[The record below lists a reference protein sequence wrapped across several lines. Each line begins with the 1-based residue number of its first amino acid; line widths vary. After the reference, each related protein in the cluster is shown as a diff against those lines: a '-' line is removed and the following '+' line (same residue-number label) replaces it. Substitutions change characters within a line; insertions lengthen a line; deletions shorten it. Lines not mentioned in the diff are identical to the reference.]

1 MPLARNRSRRSSI
14 DIWPGFVDALAQL
27 LMVIIFILLVFT
39 AGQFLLSDAL
49 SGRDKALKELQQ
61 QLSELSDLLSLER
74 VANAD
79 LRASAASLSVQLQ
92 AALAERDALNA
103 QVAGLG
109 GRTAEA
115 EKALTAEQETSRA
128 ARAQVEQLSASIAAL
143 REQLAKISAALDL
156 SETKGKEQQAQIAE
170 LGRRLNLALASK
182 VQELARYRSEFFGR
196 LREIIGDR
204 SDIRIVGDR
213 FVFQS
218 EVLFTQ
224 GSAELADTA
233 KQQLDPVITALKAIS
248 EKIPADINW
257 VLRIDGHT
265 DRRPIST
272 AQFPSNWE
280 LSAARAI
287 SVVRYAI
294 SQGIPPNRLVA
305 AGFAD
310 NQPLDA
316 AAGEEAYRR
325 NRRIELKLT
334 ER

>member
-1 MPLARNRSRRSSI
+1 MPLASRRSRRPSI

-39 AGQFLLSDAL
+39 AGQFFLADAL
-49 SGRDKALKELQQ
+49 TGRDKALKELQQ
-61 QLSELSDLLSLER
+61 QVSELSDLLALER
-74 VANAD
+74 TANSD
-79 LRASAASLSVQLQ
+79 LRANAASL
-92 AALAERDALNA
+92 AAQLNA
-103 QVAGLG
+103 KESERNALSA
-109 GRTAEA
+109 RA
-115 EKALTAEQETSRA
+115 EKAEMALAAEQQISAA
-128 ARAQVEQLSASIAAL
+128 ARSQVEELTASIAAL
-143 REQLAKISAALDL
+143 REQLAQISAALDL
-156 SETKGKEQQAQIAE
+156 SEAKAKDQQTQIAE

-196 LREIIGDR
+196 LREIIGNR
-204 SDIRIVGDR
+204 PDIRIVGDR

-218 EVLFTQ
+218 EVLFAP
-224 GSAELADTA
+224 GSADLADDA
-233 KQQLDPVITALKAIS
+233 KQQLDPVIAALREIS
-248 EKIPADINW
+248 AKIPPDINW

-265 DRRPIST
+265 DRRPINN

-280 LSAARAI
+280 LSTARAI

-294 SQGIPPNRLVA
+294 SQGIPANRLAA

-310 NQPLDA
+310 AQPIDPGNGEA
-316 AAGEEAYRR
+316 AFRH